1 MARAVMITTTDN
13 PYDPM
18 NEFDDWYKYD
28 ISHGYGT
35 SEYLARLAKTSSHLG
50 DRLNDKAIEDAI
62 DEMILFNSSK
72 VYKKLVYEDEKLVE
86 KS

>member
-1 MARAVMITTTDN
+1 MSRAVMITTTDN

-35 SEYLARLAKTSSHLG
+35 SEYLARVAKISSHLG
-50 DRLNDKAIEDAI
+50 DKLNDEAIEEAI
-62 DEMILFNSSK
+62 NEIIEFNPPSM
-72 VYKKLVYEDEKLVE
+72 YKKLVYEDDKLV